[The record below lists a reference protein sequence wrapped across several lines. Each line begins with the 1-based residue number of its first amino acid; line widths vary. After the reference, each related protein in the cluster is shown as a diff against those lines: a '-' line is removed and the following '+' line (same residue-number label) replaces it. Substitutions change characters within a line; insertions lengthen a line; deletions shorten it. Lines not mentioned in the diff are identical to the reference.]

1 MMSCKEVAR
10 AIASDEYA
18 EAGWL
23 RRLGI
28 RFHLFMCRGCHHY
41 EDQVKCL
48 GEVARDMACEG
59 GEDCAALE
67 RLEKCLHAEI
77 NRCTSDQ
84 SDSSKAS
91 ELGAAT
97 G

>member
-1 MMSCKEVAR
+1 MMSCREVAR
-10 AIASDEYA
+10 AIASDDYA

-48 GEVARDMACEG
+48 GEVARETACEG
-59 GEDCAALE
+59 GEDCEALE
-67 RLEKCLHAEI
+67 RLEMCLHAEI
-77 NRCTSDQ
+77 DRCTSAA
-84 SDSSKAS
+84 SDPSAGS
-91 ELGAAT
+91 
-97 G
+97 